1 MMVDCKHGG
10 AYTAQ
15 CTASDQG
22 VVAFATLERS
32 LESSGRI
39 SWCRSEEGVVTT
51 PNHIASPFHHFPY
64 WFWPRRK
71 CQSYFIKYEQ
81 CRATF
86 WLFPIWLPSS
96 PHQTEFQVGI
106 LAFWAISTIRAWRL
120 GATTSGGSRPSK
132 GLNCDRHHHLNCD
145 HAMFPP

>member
-1 MMVDCKHGG
+1 MVDCKHGG

-51 PNHIASPFHHFPY
+51 PNHIASPFHHFPC
-64 WFWPRRK
+64 WFWARRK

-132 GLNCDRHHHLNCD
+132 GFKL
-145 HAMFPP
+145 